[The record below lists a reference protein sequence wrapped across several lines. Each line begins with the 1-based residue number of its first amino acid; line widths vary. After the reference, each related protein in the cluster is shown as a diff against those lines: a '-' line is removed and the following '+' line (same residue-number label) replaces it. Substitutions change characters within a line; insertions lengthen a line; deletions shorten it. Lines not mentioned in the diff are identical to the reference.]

1 MKEPVLRE
9 ALSRVQDIIMR
20 NGGTPLNAEG
30 EKALEAALREAIGG
44 FAKST
49 VDENFLSR
57 EVTVL
62 LADLRGFTSISAV
75 HPAGVVLEMLNRYLV
90 RMSGIIAKNRGTID
104 KFMGDSI
111 MVLFGA
117 PVSHPE
123 DVRNAVTC
131 AVEMQVAMDDLNAY
145 HKGLGLP
152 ELYMGI
158 GINTGTVMAGLLG
171 SEVYSE
177 YTVIGD
183 EVNLASRIES
193 FSLRGQVLVS
203 RNTYERCRDYL
214 SVGEPMDVYV
224 KGKPHPVSLIE
235 VVGIPSLGLEVPR
248 QEIRRSPR
256 IEVKMPFAY
265 QRIESKIV
273 MPEVLRG
280 TILDISYHG
289 VLAEIDREP
298 EPYSDIKLEL
308 DLPLVGSRASDIY
321 AKVLKVVNKA
331 ERRWWAALEFT
342 SVGVESDVN
351 IRRFIQ
357 LLIQGSENK

>member
-9 ALSRVQDIIMR
+9 ALARVQDIISR
-20 NGGTPLNAEG
+20 HGGKPLSNDAEK
-30 EKALEAALREAIGG
+30 ELEGALRGALGG
-44 FAKST
+44 YAQST
-49 VDENFLSR
+49 VDDNFLSR

-90 RMSGIIAKNRGTID
+90 RMSGIIEKNHGTID

-123 DVRNAVTC
+123 DVKNALTC

-203 RNTYERCRDYL
+203 RGTFERCSDH
-214 SVGEPMDVYV
+214 VTAGEPMDVFV
-224 KGKPHPVSLIE
+224 KGKPKPVSLIE
-235 VVGIPSLGLEVPR
+235 VIGIPSLGLEVPR

-256 IEVKMPFAY
+256 IEVKMPFTY
-265 QRIESKIV
+265 QMIENKIV
-273 MPEVLRG
+273 MPEVMRG

-289 VLAEIDREP
+289 VLAEIDRELA
-298 EPYSDIKLEL
+298 PYSDIKMDL
-308 DLPLVGSRASDIY
+308 DLPLVGHRAGDLY
-321 AKVLKVVNKA
+321 AKILKVIDKGG
-331 ERRWWAALEFT
+331 RWWAALEFT
-342 SVGVESDVN
+342 SVSIQSDVN
-351 IRRFIQ
+351 IRHFIQ
-357 LLIQGSENK
+357 LLIQGSDNK

>member
-9 ALSRVQDIIMR
+9 ALARVQDIIAR
-20 NGGTPLNAEG
+20 NGGAPLGAVG
-30 EKALEAALREAIGG
+30 EKELEGALRGAIGG
-44 FAKST
+44 FAQST
-49 VDENFLSR
+49 VDDNFFSR

-75 HPAGVVLEMLNRYLV
+75 HPAGVVLEMLNRYLI
-90 RMSGIIAKNRGTID
+90 RMSGIIENNHGTID

-123 DVRNAVTC
+123 DVKNALTS
-131 AVEMQVAMDDLNAY
+131 AVQMQVAMDDLNAY

-158 GINTGTVMAGLLG
+158 GINTGIVMAGLLG

-203 RNTYERCRDYL
+203 RNTFERCSDYV
-214 SVGEPMDVYV
+214 SVGEPMAVFV
-224 KGKPHPVSLIE
+224 KGKPRPVSLIE
-235 VVGIPSLGLEVPR
+235 VLGIPSLNIEVPR

-256 IEVKMPFAY
+256 IEVKMPVSY
-265 QRIESKIV
+265 QMIKNKIV
-273 MPEVLRG
+273 MPEIMRG

-289 VLAEIDREP
+289 VLAEVDRELAA
-298 EPYSDIKLEL
+298 YSDIKMELE
-308 DLPLVGSRASDIY
+308 LPLVGHRASDLY
-321 AKVLKVVNKA
+321 AKVLKVIDK
-331 ERRWWAALEFT
+331 RGRWWAALEFT
-342 SVGVESDVN
+342 SVSVESDAN
-351 IRRFIQ
+351 IRRLIQ
-357 LLIQGSENK
+357 LLIQGSDNK